1 MKLKLLASTLLLILI
16 AASWGWGATTGSIQG
31 EIADAETGEP
41 LIGVTVVVL
50 GTNLGAQT
58 DQDGRYV
65 ILNVSVDTYTLRI
78 SSVGYRTVEVS
89 NVSVSAD
96 LATYLDQDMTT
107 AATELE
113 DVIRVTA
120 ETPMVIPD
128 KVASIQIIKAEE
140 LQALPT
146 RGFED
151 VVGIQTGV
159 VAAIQT
165 FRGGRGGREAVNGP
179 EIYIRGGR
187 PSEVA
192 YYVDGFS
199 QQDPLT
205 GTSTGNISNNAIKEV
220 SVVSGGFP
228 VEYGHVASGI
238 VNVVTK
244 SGGDELAATVEVV
257 TDQVY
262 DQNWYSADVGGPVPG
277 INNAHF
283 FGSVERRYH
292 GDRRPSAVAADFL
305 PGNPDRQPNNWLKG
319 WAYQGKLDFEPST
332 SMKLALQGN
341 GSRDEWMQY
350 RHDNLFNSEH
360 NRYYLDKNMGL
371 SAKFTHTLNAKT
383 FYNLSAT
390 YHMTERF
397 RGDGVH
403 REDLFGYARP
413 GGNPNTDAE
422 SLFRSWDDPTTPT
435 SYLNEVSHTVD
446 TSITQI
452 DTTVDGTDTTFDT
465 VWLYDTL
472 VYDSTF
478 TYRVDTDTARDAA
491 GELVVTDSAQHAF
504 VTDGD
509 EGWVY
514 DDFLRR
520 KSSYIGFKGDM
531 TAEINREHTLHGG
544 FEFNRHTL
552 RFYQHLFPTRTWMG
566 VVDDG
571 FADANRYGYN
581 IFGEES
587 DDEDW
592 HNDAKKPID
601 LAFYLQDRMEWHGL
615 IITAGVRFD
624 YFDYKTDR
632 LKNPDLPMDPDSVQY
647 KGDPSDSM
655 LYILDQGDLEP
666 SEKFT
671 RVSPRLGI
679 SFPVSDRTQMRVS
692 YGKFFQRPDLQN
704 LYVGYDFVEH
714 HVSGS
719 AGYFTTWGNPNLE
732 PPKTTAY
739 EVGVTH
745 QVADNASFDV
755 NVFYRDI
762 TDLIQVST
770 NGLVNTFY
778 NQDYGTVKGLEF
790 DLRMRRTNN
799 VAANVKYT
807 LSYATGTGSFN
818 NENRNVAWVNSEP
831 PKHPAALEYDQRH
844 SIVGN
849 LDLRFGR
856 GEGPKLGDYSIL
868 ENFGLNILASASSGL
883 PYTPVVINNEAV
895 SASTAPTPI
904 DVRNSHYRPWNI
916 TIDFKM
922 EKSFTISGYKVTP
935 YLWVK
940 NLLDRDNVVNVWEGT
955 GKANTTGWLE
965 TPAGQAFINEYS
977 TADDSGLNGEEKYA
991 LAQNHAGFYSA
1002 PRQVFFGLRASF

>member
-1 MKLKLLASTLLLILI
+1 MKLKLLASTLLLVL
-16 AASWGWGATTGSIQG
+16 ASASLGWGATTGSIQG
-31 EIADAETGEP
+31 VAADAETGEP

-65 ILNVSVDTYTLRI
+65 IYNVPVDTYTLRF
-78 SSVGYRTVEVS
+78 SSVGYTTVEVS

-96 LATYLDQDMTT
+96 LVTYQDMDMTSAT
-107 AATELE
+107 TELE
-113 DVIRVTA
+113 DVIKVTA

-140 LQALPT
+140 IQSLPT
-146 RGFED
+146 RGFEE

-159 VAAIQT
+159 VAAIQS

-205 GTSTGNISNNAIKEV
+205 GTSTGNISNNAIKEI

-238 VNVVTK
+238 VNVVTR
-244 SGGDELAATVEVV
+244 SGGEELSATAEVV

-262 DQNWYSADVGGPVPG
+262 DQNWYSADIGGPIPG
-277 INNAHF
+277 LDNAYF
-283 FGSVERRYH
+283 FGSIERRYH
-292 GDRRPSAVAADFL
+292 GDRRPSAVAEDVL
-305 PGNPDRQPNNWLKG
+305 PGSPERLPNNWLKG
-319 WAYQGKLDFEPST
+319 WAYQGKLDFQPS
-332 SMKLALQGN
+332 SNIKLALQGN

-350 RHDNLFNSEH
+350 RHDNFFNAEH
-360 NRYYLDKNMGL
+360 NRYYLDKNLGL
-371 SAKFTHTLNAKT
+371 SAKMTHTINATT

-397 RGDGVH
+397 RGDGVA
-403 REDLFGYARP
+403 RDDIFAYARP
-413 GGNPNTDAE
+413 GGNPSTDAE
-422 SLFRSWDDPTTPT
+422 SLFRSWDDPETPT
-435 SYLNEVSHTVD
+435 SYLHDIFLTVD
-446 TSITQI
+446 TSVSSV
-452 DTTVDGTDTTFDT
+452 DTIVDGTDTTFDT
-465 VWLYDTL
+465 TWLIDTL
-472 VYDSTF
+472 SADSTF
-478 TYRVDTDTARDAA
+478 TYWVTTDTATVG
-491 GELVVTDSAQHAF
+491 GEVVASDSAEYAF
-504 VTDGD
+504 ITGGD

-514 DDFLRR
+514 DDFLKR

-531 TAEINREHTLHGG
+531 TAELNNEHTLHGG

-552 RFYQHLFPTRTWMG
+552 RFYNHIYPTRTWQG
-566 VVDDG
+566 LGSGG
-571 FADANRYGYN
+571 FRDANRYGYD

-587 DDEDW
+587 DDQDW
-592 HNDAKKPID
+592 RNEAKNPID
-601 LAFYLQDRMEWHGL
+601 LAFYLQDRVEWQGL
-615 IITAGVRFD
+615 IITAGLRFD

-632 LKNPDLPMDPDSVQY
+632 LKNPDLPMDPDSLQY
-647 KGDPSDSM
+647 DENPNNDDLAFSLEQD
-655 LYILDQGDLEP
+655 DLEA

-704 LYVGYDFVEH
+704 LYVGYDFLEYQVQGL
-714 HVSGS
+714 S
-719 AGYFTTWGNPNLE
+719 GYFTTWGNPNLE

-739 EVGVTH
+739 EVGITH
-745 QVADNASFDV
+745 QLADNTSFDM
-755 NVFYRDI
+755 NAFYRDV

-770 NGLVNTFY
+770 NGVVNTFF
-778 NQDYGTVKGLEF
+778 NQDYGTIKGLEF
-790 DLRMRRTNN
+790 NLRMRRTNH
-799 VAANVKYT
+799 VAADLKYT
-807 LSYATGTGSFN
+807 LSYAKGTGSFN

-831 PKHPAALEYDQRH
+831 PKHPTALEYDQRH

-849 LDLRFGR
+849 VDIRFGQN
-856 GEGPKLGDYSIL
+856 EGPKLGDIYIL
-868 ENFGLNILASASSGL
+868 EDFGLNILANASSGL
-883 PYTPVVINNEAV
+883 PYTPVAIYNEAV
-895 SASTAPTPI
+895 SAATAPTPV
-904 DVRNSHYRPWNI
+904 DVRNSRYRPWNF
-916 TIDFKM
+916 TVDLKM
-922 EKSFTISGYKVTP
+922 ERAFRIGEYKITP

-955 GKANTTGWLE
+955 GKANSTGWLE
-965 TPAGQAFINEYS
+965 TPAGQAFTEEYS
-977 TADDSGLNGEEKYA
+977 TADATGLNGEQKYNI
-991 LAQNHAGFYSA
+991 AQQVATYYST
-1002 PRQVFFGLRASF
+1002 PRQILFGLRASF

>member
-1 MKLKLLASTLLLILI
+1 MKLKLLASTLLLVLFVT
-16 AASWGWGATTGSIQG
+16 SLGWGATTGSIQG
-31 EIADAETGEP
+31 VIADAETGEP

-50 GTNLGAQT
+50 GTKLGAQT

-65 ILNVSVDTYTLRI
+65 ILNVPVNTYTLRI
-78 SSVGYRTVEVS
+78 SSVGYTTMEVS

-96 LATYLDQDMTT
+96 LATYYDQDMTS
-107 AATELE
+107 AATQLQ

-128 KVASIQIIKAEE
+128 KVASIQIIKSDEIR
-140 LQALPT
+140 ALPT

-159 VAAIQT
+159 VAAIQS

-199 QQDPLT
+199 QQDPLS
-205 GTSTGNISNNAIKEV
+205 GTSTGNISNNAIQEV

-238 VNVVTK
+238 VNVVTR
-244 SGGDELAATVEVV
+244 SGGEKLSATAEVV

-262 DQNWYSADVGGPVPG
+262 DQNWYSADLGGPIPG
-277 INNAHF
+277 INNAYF
-283 FGSVERRYH
+283 FGSIERRYM
-292 GDRRPSAVAADFL
+292 GDRRPSAVASDVL
-305 PGNPDRQPNNWLKG
+305 PGSPDRLPSNWLKG
-319 WAYQGKLDFEPST
+319 WSYQGKLDFEPT
-332 SMKLALQGN
+332 SNMKLALQGN

-350 RHDNLFNSEH
+350 RHDNFFNNEH
-360 NRYYLDKNMGL
+360 NRYYLDKNLGL
-371 SAKFTHTLNAKT
+371 SAKLTHTLNAKT

-397 RGDGVH
+397 RGDGVA
-403 REDLFGYARP
+403 REDLFAYARP
-413 GGNPNTDAE
+413 GGNPSTDAE
-422 SLFRSWDDPTTPT
+422 SLFRSWDNPNTPHST
-435 SYLNEVSHTVD
+435 LHDIFYTID
-446 TSITQI
+446 TSMQI
-452 DTTVDGTDTTFDT
+452 DTTIVDPDTTIDT
-465 VWLYDTL
+465 TMIYDTIAA
-472 VYDSTF
+472 DSTF
-478 TYRVDTDTARDAA
+478 SYWVVTDTATNDS
-491 GELVVTDSAQHAF
+491 GQVVATDSTQYAF
-504 VTDGD
+504 VTSGD

-514 DDFLRR
+514 DDYLKR
-520 KSSYIGFKGDM
+520 KSDYIGVKGDM
-531 TAEINREHTLHGG
+531 TAEVNKEHTLHGG

-552 RFYQHLFPTRTWMG
+552 RFYNHIYPTRSWQG
-566 VVDDG
+566 LVNGG
-571 FADANRYGYN
+571 FRDANRYGYN
-581 IFGEES
+581 VFGEES
-587 DDEDW
+587 DSEDW
-592 HNDAKKPID
+592 HNEAKHPID
-601 LAFYLQDRMEWHGL
+601 LAFFMQDRMEWQGL

-632 LKNPDLPMDPDSVQY
+632 LKNPDLPMDPDSLQY
-647 KGDPSDSM
+647 DNNSGNDATAFSLEQS
-655 LYILDQGDLEP
+655 DLEP

-671 RVSPRLGI
+671 RISPRLGI

-704 LYVGYDFVEH
+704 LYVGYDFLEYQVQGL
-714 HVSGS
+714 S
-719 AGYFTTWGNPNLE
+719 GYFTTWGNPNLE

-739 EVGVTH
+739 EVGITH
-745 QVADNASFDV
+745 QVADNTSFDV

-770 NGLVNTFY
+770 NGVVNTFY

-790 DLRMRRTNN
+790 NLKMRRSNH
-799 VAANVKYT
+799 VAADLKYT
-807 LSYATGTGSFN
+807 LSYASGTGSFN

-831 PKHPAALEYDQRH
+831 PKHPAPLEYDQRH
-844 SIVGN
+844 SLVGN
-849 LDLRFGR
+849 VDVRFGKKD
-856 GEGPKLGDYSIL
+856 GPKLGDYYIL
-868 ENFGLNILASASSGL
+868 ENFGINILANASSGL

-895 SASTAPTPI
+895 SAATAPTPI
-904 DVRNSHYRPWNI
+904 DVRNSRYRPWNF

-922 EKSFTISGYKVTP
+922 EKAFNIGGYKVTP

-940 NLLDRDNVVNVWEGT
+940 NLLDRDNIVNVWEGT

-965 TPAGQAFINEYS
+965 TPAGQAFVDEYP
-977 TADDSGLNGEEKYA
+977 TADASGLNGEQKYMI
-991 LAQNHAGFYSA
+991 AQENVTYYST
-1002 PRQVFFGLRASF
+1002 PRQILFGLRASF